1 MAIFDNYTRI
11 IDLSEFAVP
20 VSGETAEMQEIYRVE
35 SIEMQ
40 ALWNTMVEIFREQFI
55 MTAESHGLTQWE
67 TILDIIPAIDD
78 TIDDRRFNILLALAG
93 QRPYTEIKLRE
104 LLNGICG
111 EGNYRI
117 VEDYKNYNVHFKVSL
132 GVKKQRDAVSKL
144 LRDLIPM
151 NLIYDVDLLYNRH
164 IDLARYTHKELA
176 QFTHFVLNQE
186 VLPK

>member
-1 MAIFDNYTRI
+1 MTVFDNYKRI

-20 VSGETAEMQEIYRVE
+20 VSGNVAEMQEIYRVE

-55 MTAESHGLTQWE
+55 MTAESHGLSQWE
-67 TILDIIPAIDD
+67 EILDIIPEADD

-93 QRPYTEIKLRE
+93 QRPYTEIKLCE
-104 LLNGICG
+104 LLDGICG
-111 EGNYRI
+111 KGNYQI
-117 VEDYKNYNVHFKVSL
+117 IEDYKNYNVHFKVAL
-132 GVKKQRDAVSKL
+132 GVKRQRNAVNKL

-151 NLIYDVDLLYNRH
+151 NLIYDVELLYNRH
-164 IDLARYTHKELA
+164 IDLSRYTHKELA
-176 QFTHFVLNQE
+176 QFTHFALNQE

>member
-1 MAIFDNYTRI
+1 MAVFDNYKRI

-20 VSGETAEMQEIYRVE
+20 VSGNVAEMQEIYRVE

-40 ALWNTMVEIFREQFI
+40 VLWDTMVEIFREQFI

-67 TILDIIPAIDD
+67 TILDIIPEVDD

-104 LLNGICG
+104 LLNSICG
-111 EGNYRI
+111 KGNYQI
-117 VEDYKNYNVHFKVSL
+117 VEDYKNYNVHFKVAL
-132 GVKKQRDAVSKL
+132 GAKRQRNAVNNL
-144 LRDLIPM
+144 LKDLIPM
-151 NLIYDVDLLYNRH
+151 NLIYQVDLLYNRH
-164 IDLARYTHKELA
+164 IDLSRYTHKELA
-176 QFTHFVLNQE
+176 NFTHFALNQE